1 MHLGGI
7 VMIDYCLLASLDLL
21 EFGKSIKPFPLQS
34 AYNNNNNQ
42 ACQSQASWGRLN
54 TKFPIPIGCDTI
66 EGF

>member
-34 AYNNNNNQ
+34 A
-42 ACQSQASWGRLN
+42 
-54 TKFPIPIGCDTI
+54 
-66 EGF
+66 